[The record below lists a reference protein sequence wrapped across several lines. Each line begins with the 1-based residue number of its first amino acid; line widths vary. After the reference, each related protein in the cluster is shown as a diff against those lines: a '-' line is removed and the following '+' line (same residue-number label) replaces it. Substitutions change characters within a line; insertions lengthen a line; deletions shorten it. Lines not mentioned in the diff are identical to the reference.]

1 MLHEDSQG
9 NICLWQSTFQT
20 WPGVISG
27 HTELTGPPHP
37 VGSLFPLAVGSGTKG
52 TSSLKE
58 THYPVDHY
66 LHMKQITNT
75 P

>member
-1 MLHEDSQG
+1 MKILRE
-9 NICLWQSTFQT
+9 
-20 WPGVISG
+20 ISVCG
-27 HTELTGPPHP
+27 RVPSKLGRAELTGPPHP